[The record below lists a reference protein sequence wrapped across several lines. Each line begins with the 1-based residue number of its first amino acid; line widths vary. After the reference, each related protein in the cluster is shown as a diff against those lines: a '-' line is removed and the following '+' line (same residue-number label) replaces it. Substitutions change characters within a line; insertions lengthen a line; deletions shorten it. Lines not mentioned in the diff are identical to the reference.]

1 MGAIVILSHMVD
13 SRTYAFEDDRPT
25 IDDTAR
31 VSSEATL
38 VGDVEVAA
46 DASVWPGVVLRGDV
60 GPVRVGRETHVG
72 DNATIHA
79 SRLASEVMVG
89 HGAVLNETSVEKR
102 SLIGFNATIN
112 TGVTIGTGSIVAAG
126 TVVPDEYTIPPDSFV
141 RGVPAEITPL
151 EDTGIDAAA
160 ILDDYSSGEYT
171 NLAQRHEELFD

>member
-1 MGAIVILSHMVD
+1 MVD

-38 VGDVEVAA
+38 VGDVAVAA

-60 GPVRVGRETHVG
+60 GPVRIGRETHVG

-79 SRLASEVMVG
+79 SRLGDEVMVG
-89 HGAVLNETSVEKR
+89 HGAVLNETTVDER

-151 EDTGIDAAA
+151 EETGIDAAA

-171 NLAQRHEELFD
+171 DLAQRHAELFD